1 MKSFLVLLI
10 ATILL
15 QDGLPLKPEADFELK
30 LDYEFRN
37 KPGIDRFEIDYSNTK
52 EYSGGTLPYLKVN
65 IKLLQLEEGEEKVK
79 IITNLG
85 NRIYSRKASLD
96 KVIELDL
103 GFTDD
108 LKDRVAPHEY
118 NVIFFNSSG
127 DKSFINL
134 FVDEDGAFLVNG
146 EKRGKF

>member
-1 MKSFLVLLI
+1 MKSFLVLLV
-10 ATILL
+10 ATILW

-37 KPGIDRFEIDYSNTK
+37 KPGIDRFEIDYSNTQ
-52 EYSGGTLPYLKVN
+52 EYSGGTLPYLKVS
-65 IKLLQLEEGEEKVK
+65 IKLLQLAEGEEKVK

-96 KVIELDL
+96 KLIELDL

-134 FVDEDGAFLVNG
+134 FVDDDGAFLVNG